1 MIKSEGVRH
10 PFNLNFSR
18 RNVLFGTW
26 LKETTRDH
34 LVLILRFTNRSK
46 KLTSP
51 WSPILILFGRPGCTL
66 ARLPKQMNAS

>member
-26 LKETTRDH
+26 LQETTRDH
-34 LVLILRFTNRSK
+34 LVLILRFTKRSK

-51 WSPILILFGRPGCTL
+51 WSPILILFGRPGRTL